1 MQSILKFFISIS
13 TLLFLL
19 GAAGVSSDIN
29 LSWSKLMVGLGF
41 GVWLFIV
48 SNFIIK
54 KGKNIYGW
62 VPILILIALCFFL
75 LVFIGVEARLN
86 GKVLSNV
93 NL

>member
-13 TLLFLL
+13 TLLFLF

-41 GVWLFIV
+41 GIWLFIV

-54 KGKNIYGW
+54 KGKSIHGW
-62 VPILILIALCFFL
+62 APILILIALCFFL
-75 LVFIGVEARLN
+75 LIFIGVEARLN
-86 GKVLSNV
+86 GRVLSNV